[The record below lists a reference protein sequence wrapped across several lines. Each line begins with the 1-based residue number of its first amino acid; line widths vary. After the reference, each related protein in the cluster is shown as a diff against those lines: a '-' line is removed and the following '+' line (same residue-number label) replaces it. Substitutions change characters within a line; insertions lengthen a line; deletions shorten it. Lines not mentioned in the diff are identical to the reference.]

1 MKIYR
6 GFLFVVFVLALSG
19 LLAGCFLRPAVGYAG
34 YAIINNPDSRSTLV
48 IGSNNTQANAVHSP
62 LGASGESQACGCGK
76 ENCPAC
82 TQEEGKPACGC
93 GGCQAGSGRAVAD
106 GKENRAYAGGLFVN
120 NTVGNRS
127 ADIDATSS
135 LEKLSRVREST
146 VGQNTG
152 RDQSPVNAETTPTYT
167 TDRRTSITVPLSA
180 SQNGNASS
188 SASPAWTEGEG
199 DGAGSSAPA
208 DGESR

>member
-1 MKIYR
+1 MKIFR
-6 GFLFVVFVLALSG
+6 GIAVISAAFAALS
-19 LLAGCFLRPAVGYAG
+19 LTGCFLRPAVGYAG

-62 LGASGESQACGCGK
+62 LGAAGDSKACGCGQEK
-76 ENCPAC
+76 CPGCNQAD
-82 TQEEGKPACGC
+82 GKPCGMC
-93 GGCQAGSGRAVAD
+93 ASGAVAD
-106 GKENRAYAGGLFVN
+106 GKENKAYSGGLFVN

-167 TDRRTSITVPLSA
+167 TDRRVNVSVPLSA
-180 SQNGNASS
+180 SQNGNATSTS
-188 SASPAWTEGEG
+188 DAALEDAGDKKAGE
-199 DGAGSSAPA
+199 
-208 DGESR
+208 R

>member
-1 MKIYR
+1 MKIVILAAIA
-6 GFLFVVFVLALSG
+6 GLFLT
-19 LLAGCFLRPAVGYAG
+19 GCFLRPAVGYAG

-62 LGASGESQACGCGK
+62 LGATDEPGECACGKDGCQEGCS
-76 ENCPAC
+76 ENKAQKAC
-82 TQEEGKPACGC
+82 SCATASGC
-93 GGCQAGSGRAVAD
+93 GRAFAD

-135 LEKLSRVREST
+135 LEKLSKVKEST

-167 TDRRTSITVPLSA
+167 TDRRMNISVPLAA
-180 SQNGNASS
+180 SQNGSATSTSEVLPDDSEDSS
-188 SASPAWTEGEG
+188 SEQ
-199 DGAGSSAPA
+199 
-208 DGESR
+208 